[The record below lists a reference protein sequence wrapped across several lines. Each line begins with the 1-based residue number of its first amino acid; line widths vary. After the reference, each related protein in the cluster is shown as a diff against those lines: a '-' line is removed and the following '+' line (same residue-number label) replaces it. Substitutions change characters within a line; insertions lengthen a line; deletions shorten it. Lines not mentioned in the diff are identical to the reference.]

1 MFNTNKIARLE
12 SKVNRLEEEK
22 SEVRARHM
30 ADIEKLKDEHNRK
43 VERIQEDHATVTA
56 RAAANEDVR
65 LMEATAELKN
75 ENAEL
80 KVEKNILTG
89 KVEMFEKAFE
99 NLGFDVKDMKEIL
112 NKLVDGLVAKNAI
125 NLVTT
130 KA

>member
-1 MFNTNKIARLE
+1 MFNTKELERLRA
-12 SKVNRLEEEK
+12 KVSAFED
-22 SEVRARHM
+22 SERTTRARHM
-30 ADIEKLKDEHNRK
+30 EAVEKLKDEHK
-43 VERIQEDHATVTA
+43 KEVETLKKDHLADTA

-99 NLGFDVKDMKEIL
+99 NMGFDVKDMKEIL